1 MSDRRAKAAIRE
13 RGLAARRGIPDADR
27 DAWSAAIADRLTELP
42 AWRAARVIH
51 TYVGAVEGE
60 VATRELVRRA
70 LAEGRTVACP
80 RVRWSP
86 RGLDSFAV
94 RSPDDLIESR
104 RGLWEPDPRRS
115 DPVSDAELDLVVVP
129 GIAFDRSGWRI
140 GFGAGLYD
148 RFLAGVDA
156 TRVGLAFS
164 LQIQPSLPVEPH
176 DEPVD
181 WIVTEGET
189 IACRAIREQSGRE
202 ATP

>member
-1 MSDRRAKAAIRE
+1 MEALPLWRE
-13 RGLAARRGIPDADR
+13 
-27 DAWSAAIADRLTELP
+27 
-42 AWRAARVIH
+42 ARVLH

-60 VATRELVRRA
+60 VGTREVARRA
-70 LAEGRTVACP
+70 LAEGKTVACP

-86 RGLDSFAV
+86 RGLDSYAI
-94 RSPDDLIESR
+94 RSLDDLVEGR
-104 RGLWEPDPRRS
+104 RGLWEPDPARS
-115 DPVSDAELDLVVVP
+115 APVSDAELDLVLVP
-129 GIAFDRSGWRI
+129 GLAFDRSGWRI

-156 TRVGLAFS
+156 PRVGLAFS
-164 LQIQPSLPVEPH
+164 LQIQSSLPVEPH

-189 IACRAIREQSGRE
+189 IACRAIREHSERE